1 MCVQDIDA
9 QCVLQFTLIHAAGC
23 ALHRLASRVIHRLEL
38 YSCFTFAPDRRSETS
53 ISFGYLTSTVSKGTS
68 VFMRRGRHSFRY
80 LLCSCFSIAPDRRSE
95 TGLSFGYLTDDSQFP
110 VFTPR
115 AGRPHR
121 TPPATS
127 GFFPQRVQFL
137 STRSDGRVLSFPSVI
152 ILPTQHRRHPCL
164 SVAADIHLDTFC
176 VRVSV
181 LRPNAVAKRPLVWIP
196 DSV

>member
-1 MCVQDIDA
+1 MLTDPETGVASGLPEAAMCVQDIDA

-95 TGLSFGYLTDDSQFP
+95 
-110 VFTPR
+110 
-115 AGRPHR
+115 
-121 TPPATS
+121 
-127 GFFPQRVQFL
+127 
-137 STRSDGRVLSFPSVI
+137 
-152 ILPTQHRRHPCL
+152 
-164 SVAADIHLDTFC
+164 AASRLDT
-176 VRVSV
+176 
-181 LRPNAVAKRPLVWIP
+181 
-196 DSV
+196 